1 STKYF
6 LHHNFLFPFCKEGDW
21 ALWLLLADLGLYSC
35 NFTPYSCNF
44 APYSCNFTPHSC
56 NFTPYSSNFTPYSC
70 NFTPFSCNFHPD
82 SCNFTPHSCNFHPDS
97 CHFIRIEDILN
108 ITLKAIWP
116 PAETRVFTCISKAM
130 STSFDEHRKKAYF
143 IRYIF
148 LLQ

>member
-1 STKYF
+1 FPGFYFFPLVSTKYF

-44 APYSCNFTPHSC
+44 APYSCNFTPHSG
-56 NFTPYSSNFTPYSC
+56 NFTPYSC
-70 NFTPFSCNFHPD
+70 NAELYSWNFASY
-82 SCNFTPHSCNFHPDS
+82 SCNFTPHSCNF
-97 CHFIRIEDILN
+97 ITIGDIFN

-116 PAETRVFTCISKAM
+116 HGRDRGFKCIRKTVFTI
-130 STSFDEHRKKAYF
+130 FDEHRKKAYF